1 MPGRCQSSRTAL
13 SGDATRP
20 CLHPWRRIAGLAPP
34 VAMRFDSVATHGVLL
49 RAISPNERHRRARP
63 NPARAP
69 ETSPAPPGAAGRGGR
84 SGASVNSEQPRM
96 LVRHVTLRHF
106 DVSHAEN
113 DAGAGGIWKVWRQRK
128 RNAILLSM
136 RISGNIRF
144 RRFHGAVRQETEIT
158 TANDCKVCRR
168 LAGRGR
174 EVLVLV

>member
-1 MPGRCQSSRTAL
+1 APPTASILDSVAIHGDRPSATMPGRCQSSRTAL

-96 LVRHVTLRHF
+96 LVRHVTL
-106 DVSHAEN
+106 HAP
-113 DAGAGGIWKVWRQRK
+113 ALRCFA
-128 RNAILLSM
+128 
-136 RISGNIRF
+136 
-144 RRFHGAVRQETEIT
+144 
-158 TANDCKVCRR
+158 C
-168 LAGRGR
+168 
-174 EVLVLV
+174 